1 MSPDAGK
8 LRAERERFGGNLR
21 AVRELGEIGQ
31 RELAARMA
39 ALGYPWHQNTVTRVE
54 AGKRDVSFGEVQA
67 LAAVF
72 GVPVDRF
79 TLVSAEVHEY
89 NDATEAA
96 FRLEEAFGLAAAAL
110 LRLHRARS
118 VAEKQMSTARASRY
132 ERVRAA
138 AEDLAE
144 AIGRTTVGHAAG
156 EAEAR
161 YEYPEDEE
169 GT

>member
-21 AVRELGEIGQ
+21 AVREIAGMGQ

-39 ALGYPWHQNTVTRVE
+39 ALGRPWHQNTVTRVE
-54 AGKRDVSFGEVQA
+54 AGARDVSFGEVQA
-67 LAAVF
+67 LAAIF
-72 GVPVDRF
+72 HVPTDRF

-96 FRLEEAFGLAAAAL
+96 FRLEEAFGLAASAL

-118 VAEKQMSTARASRY
+118 VAEKQAATAQASRY
-132 ERVRAA
+132 ERVRSAA
-138 AEDLAE
+138 GDITAALE
-144 AIGRTTVGHAAG
+144 RTTVGHAAG

-161 YEYPEDEE
+161 YRYPEDEE
-169 GT
+169 DS